1 MITAVAYLRVSTD
14 GQAQEDR
21 FGLQVQREDI
31 DKYAKQNNINIIKY
45 YIESGVSGS
54 KLDRPEL
61 NELLKDSE
69 NKNFKALIVAKL
81 DRVARDLMAQLF
93 IEKELLK
100 NDIEIISVAEPMR
113 AEDATGQL
121 FRHIIGAFAQFERA
135 RINERMTGGRLLKA
149 RKGSY
154 SGGRPAIGYTADK
167 NTQSLKVNPDK
178 TEAVRLVFKLRE
190 QGLIFQAIADKLN
203 ESGHTTALNKP
214 FSKVQVKRIYDRKE
228 LYSGLY
234 KYADIQA
241 QGQHEAILTA

>member
-1 MITAVAYLRVSTD
+1 MKAVAYLRVSTEN
-14 GQAQEDR
+14 QAQEDR
-21 FGLQVQREDI
+21 FGLSAQREDI
-31 DKYAKQNNINIIKY
+31 ERYAKQNNIEITKY

-54 KLDRPEL
+54 KIDRPEL
-61 NELLKDSE
+61 NKLLSDSE
-69 NKNFKALIVAKL
+69 NKTFNAVIIAKL

-135 RINERMTGGRLLKA
+135 RINERMTSGRIQKA
-149 RKGSY
+149 KTGNY
-154 SGGRPAIGYTADK
+154 SGGRPALGYIADK
-167 NTQSLKVNPDK
+167 NNKSLAVNPKK
-178 TEAVRLVFKLRE
+178 TETIKLVFELRE
-190 QGLIFQAIADKLN
+190 QGYSFQQIADKLN
-203 ESGHTTALNKP
+203 SMRHTTALNKP

-241 QGQHEAILTA
+241 QGQHKAILIQ

>member
-1 MITAVAYLRVSTD
+1 MLTAVAYLRVSTD

-31 DKYAKQNNINIIKY
+31 DKYAKQNNINIVKY

-61 NELLKDSE
+61 NELLKDSD
-69 NKNFKALIVAKL
+69 NKTFKAVIVAKL

-135 RINERMTGGRLLKA
+135 RINERMTSGRRQKA
-149 RKGSY
+149 KKGKY
-154 SGGRPAIGYTADK
+154 SGGRPALGYIADK
-167 NTQSLKVNPDK
+167 NSKSLVIDNNKADII
-178 TEAVRLVFKLRE
+178 RLAIDLRAKKLSYE
-190 QGLIFQAIADKLN
+190 AIASKLN
-203 ESGHTTALNKP
+203 SLGHTTALNKQ
-214 FSKVQVKRIYDRKE
+214 FTKMQVKRICDRKE
-228 LYSGLY
+228 LYQGNYSYSG
-234 KYADIQA
+234 IQTIGHH
-241 QGQHEAILTA
+241 QAIIA

>member
-1 MITAVAYLRVSTD
+1 MIKAVAYLRVSTD

-21 FGLQVQREDI
+21 FGLSVQREDI
-31 DKYAKQNNINIIKY
+31 DRYAKQNNIEIIKY

-54 KLDRPEL
+54 KIDRPEL
-61 NELLKDSE
+61 NELLRDSE
-69 NKNFKALIVAKL
+69 SKSFNAVIVAKL

-135 RINERMTGGRLLKA
+135 RINERMTGGRLQKA
-149 RKGSY
+149 KKGSY
-154 SGGRPAIGYTADK
+154 SGGRPALGYTADK
-167 NTQSLKVNPDK
+167 NTQSLKINPDK
-178 TEAVRLVFKLRE
+178 TDTVKLVFELRD
-190 QGLIFQAIADKLN
+190 QGLSFQSIADKLN
-203 ESGHTTALNKP
+203 AIGHTTALSKT

-234 KYADIQA
+234 KYAGIQI
-241 QGQHEAILTA
+241 QGKHEAILI